1 MKTALEGVEAKFSN
15 DQFDNHFY
23 NIKSNSYF
31 HLTKGIDNYY
41 INNMS
46 IPNLV
51 AIYITF
57 DYGTVS
63 EFYTENDRLIIY
75 LAEYSGYDFL
85 FENNELVHKDKKN
98 DIARIKFVNWQQL
111 TSINILIQ
119 NKNQQKFNIILSE
132 QGNFIKPFNPI

>member
-1 MKTALEGVEAKFSN
+1 MKTALEAVETKFSG

-31 HLTKGIDNYY
+31 HLTKGIEHYY
-41 INNMS
+41 INDMS

-63 EFYTENDRLIIY
+63 EFYTENDRLIN
-75 LAEYSGYDFL
+75 LAEYSGYDFFL
-85 FENNELVHKDKKN
+85 KIMSWYIKIKKM
-98 DIARIKFVNWQQL
+98 I
-111 TSINILIQ
+111 
-119 NKNQQKFNIILSE
+119 
-132 QGNFIKPFNPI
+132 